1 MLDQDWTLIPKLIG
15 KWTPVLNEK
24 LLAQHDNRAEAKEY
38 DKQAMKKKK
47 IDKKRWSC
55 DNRVALFTFYFLA
68 NDKYNVINVF
78 PNGQWKIEIS
88 LAHGRYGA
96 LMKRQKITKILND
109 EFVKKGLVQK
119 IVTICWE
126 ISRNFN
132 FLKTLHHT

>member
-1 MLDQDWTLIPKLIG
+1 M
-15 KWTPVLNEK
+15 
-24 LLAQHDNRAEAKEY
+24 AK
-38 DKQAMKKKK
+38 K
-47 IDKKRWSC
+47 WSC

-78 PNGQWKIEIS
+78 PNGQRKIEIS

-96 LMKRQKITKILND
+96 LMKKQKITKILND
-109 EFVKKGLVQK
+109 EFLKKGLVQK
-119 IVTICWE
+119 IGTICWK

>member
-1 MLDQDWTLIPKLIG
+1 MLDQEWTLIPKLIG

-38 DKQAMKKKK
+38 DKQAMKKKLT
-47 IDKKRWSC
+47 KKWSC
-55 DNRVALFTFYFLA
+55 DNRIALFTFYFLA

-78 PNGQWKIEIS
+78 LNWQRKIEIS

-119 IVTICWE
+119 IGTICWE
-126 ISRNFN
+126 IRRNFN